1 MNKMTVTRVA
11 SVSVELA
18 CQYAI
23 QINTIKR
30 EVARQCLAAS
40 VEIGRILCDAKDA
53 VPHGEWAEWLEV
65 NVDYSQST
73 ANNLM
78 RLYREYGEQS
88 QLDFFS
94 ENKMEIFGS
103 LSPSQALALLALPE
117 PERKE
122 FVESHDM
129 ENLSVR
135 DLEKELEEAKQEA
148 EYERNRAEDSER
160 ELSGARKAAQD
171 AVIRAQTAEAG
182 LSAAEKEAQDAKK
195 KARSDID
202 GLKKRL
208 KELEEEKAEAQKAL
222 EEARAAEPQQITI
235 EVPRDLDAE
244 PKYKE
249 ILAERDRLAKEI
261 SLADPDSVRFRMEFD
276 RFQESFE
283 ACFGLI
289 DAISRKDAE
298 KGEKFVDAM
307 RSVLSSMVDAVRRD
321 E

>member
-1 MNKMTVTRVA
+1 MSEKSLSLTA
-11 SVSVELA
+11 VEE
-18 CQYAI
+18 YAI
-23 QINTIKR
+23 RINTIKR
-30 EVARQCLAAS
+30 EVARQCLYAS
-40 VEIGRILCDAKDA
+40 VEIGRILCDAKEA

-94 ENKMEIFGS
+94 ENKMEIFGT

-135 DLEKELEEAKQEA
+135 DLEKELEQAKAIA
-148 EYERNRAEDSER
+148 EDEKRRAEDSER

-171 AVIRAQTAEAG
+171 AVMRAQTAEAG

-208 KELEEEKAEAQKAL
+208 KDLEEEKAEAQKAL
-222 EEARAAEPQQITI
+222 EEARAAEPRQITI
-235 EVPRDLDAE
+235 EVPRDLDTE

-249 ILAERDRLAKEI
+249 VLAERDRLAKEI
-261 SLADPDSVRFRMEFD
+261 SLADADSIKFRMEFD

-283 ACFGLI
+283 VCFGLI

-298 KGEKFVDAM
+298 KGEKFVEAM